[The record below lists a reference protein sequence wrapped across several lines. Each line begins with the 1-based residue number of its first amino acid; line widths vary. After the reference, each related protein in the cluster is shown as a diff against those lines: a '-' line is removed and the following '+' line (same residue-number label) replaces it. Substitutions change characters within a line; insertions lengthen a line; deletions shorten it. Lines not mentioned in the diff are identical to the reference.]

1 MRNITLLWE
10 KEGLRPS
17 KRFPILPMARRSVSC
32 LSSVF
37 CLALLLAVS
46 PVFGQSLGALE
57 TMQPPLAGDGPALSA
72 DDGRRIIHVTDRL
85 ARMPESIAALRAYHE
100 ARVLGLLPAAKAAA
114 SYDIGDEKE
123 FNVLKNLISDNVRWE
138 TRTFTL
144 AAESDIANIWVAN
157 DQQGVA
163 TDEQLAEINSY
174 VISKTPEGS
183 WRPEQGIIAN
193 SHEIFGDPPKAPDAD
208 GKVDILFFDIEEGND
223 DECCILGFVTVL
235 DLNPDPDAGR
245 GNAANIL
252 YMDLPDGIQWGV
264 PGLSGTL
271 THEYQHLI
279 HYAYQRQELTFVN
292 EGLSEWSEL
301 LHGFPPRNIRY
312 MSDPNEHGVRLL
324 SWRRGGTTQQVGNDY
339 QRSGLFTTYIA
350 DRIGRESAGS
360 IVRAKCPAGATFCP
374 IGSSLKGAAGYEVV
388 LGEHNLSLAGIVADF
403 HAANFI
409 NDASVGAKYAYQV
422 PVRQDIKA
430 VSTVSVDAAWD
441 ISPFE
446 RTVNVSSGAVE
457 YLTWED
463 VTNLSLK
470 IRDFGSTDGGGPGE
484 GMPGEGGP
492 GSARI
497 GTVEGASS
505 RRDNLSLRLFTKTK
519 TGAKQVIDL
528 DSATQDHVA
537 TGEYEQVTLIVINA
551 QAVESSDAPSIKL
564 DITGSWGNSS
574 EFDVTTVSYERG
586 QNEDHIYLA
595 GDEED
600 VVAQIFP
607 VPAGARLSNVF
618 VAPVYD
624 NQFTNRTAP
633 AGAPRDFTLKVWDV
647 QYRQVVYEEDDTTD
661 PPTPLRSW
669 RLPFPGRELYSQDM
683 DESAGA
689 SHINFQ
695 GAGEPSAYSFL
706 RVNLPLDEQALSALP
721 DSIFIGLANK
731 GVDNNYLV
739 STTARSVPGHAQDTL
754 AYWYGTIENE
764 DGDEVTGWRPMA
776 SLRLCRKED
785 RNCDT
790 NDDEDGWFSLAGQV
804 FPMRA
809 RFRTPLVTSAEDP
822 LELPS
827 GVTLAQNYPNPF
839 NPATS
844 ITWTQPASA
853 PVRLSVYNL
862 LGQKV
867 AMPVDGLRPAGEH
880 EVRLDASGWAS
891 GVYVYTLETGAHIAT
906 RRMVLLK

>member
-1 MRNITLLWE
+1 
-10 KEGLRPS
+10 
-17 KRFPILPMARRSVSC
+17 MARRSVSC

-46 PVFGQSLGALE
+46 PAFGQSLGALE

-72 DDGRRIIHVTDRL
+72 DDERRIIHVTDRL

-100 ARVLGLLPAAKAAA
+100 ARALGLLPVAKAAVP
-114 SYDIGDEKE
+114 YDIGDEKE
-123 FNVLKNLISDNVRWE
+123 FNVLKNLLSDNARWE
-138 TRTFTL
+138 TRAFTL

-163 TDEQLAEINSY
+163 TDEQLAEINTY
-174 VISKTPEGS
+174 VLSETPEGS
-183 WRPEQGIIAN
+183 WRPERGIIAN
-193 SHEIFGDPPKAPDAD
+193 SHEVFGDPPNAPDAD
-208 GKVDILFFDIEEGND
+208 GKVDILFFDIEEGD
-223 DECCILGFVTVL
+223 DDCCILGFVTAL
-235 DLNPDPDAGR
+235 DLDPNPDSGE
-245 GNAANIL
+245 GNAANIV
-252 YMDLPDGIQWGV
+252 YMDLPDGIQLQG
-264 PGLSGTL
+264 GGALRLSGTL
-271 THEYQHLI
+271 AHEYQHLI
-279 HYAYQRQELTFVN
+279 HYAYQDVNFNGPCSTCELTFVN

-301 LHGFPPRNIRY
+301 LHGFPLRNIRY
-312 MSDPNEHGVRLL
+312 LSDPNAYGVRLFT
-324 SWRRGGTTQQVGNDY
+324 WRHDGTIRQVENDY
-339 QRSGLFTTYIA
+339 ERSGLFTTYIA
-350 DRIGRESAGS
+350 DRIGRESTGS
-360 IVRAKCPAGATFCP
+360 IVRAKCPVGATFCP
-374 IGSSLKGAAGYEVV
+374 IGSWLKGAAGYEFV

-409 NDASVGAKYAYQV
+409 NDASVGAKYAYQA
-422 PVRQDIKA
+422 PARQDIKA
-430 VSTVSVDAAWD
+430 VSTVSVDATTD

-457 YLTWED
+457 YLTWKD

-470 IRDFGSTDGGGPGE
+470 IRDFGSTDGGGPD
-484 GMPGEGGP
+484 EGG
-492 GSARI
+492 SESTRI
-497 GTVEGASS
+497 GMVEGASS
-505 RRDNLSLRLFTKTK
+505 RRDNLSLRLFAKTK

-528 DSATQDHVA
+528 DSATQDHVVN
-537 TGEYEQVTLIVINA
+537 GEYEQVTLIVVNA
-551 QAVESSDAPSIKL
+551 QVVESFDAPSIKL
-564 DITGSWGNSS
+564 HITGRWGNSP

-586 QNEDHIYLA
+586 QNEDHIYLD

-600 VVAQIFP
+600 VLAQIFP

-624 NQFTNRTAP
+624 NQFRNGMAP

-669 RLPFPGRELYSQDM
+669 RVPFPGRELYSQDM

-867 AMPVDGLRPAGEH
+867 AMPVDGLRPAGKH
-880 EVRLDASGWAS
+880 EVRLDGSGWAS
-891 GVYVYTLETGAHIAT
+891 GVYVYVLETGVHIAT